1 MSETGAARLRALLA
15 GPAIIQAPGAYDG
28 LSAKLIARA
37 GFPAVYLTGAGVSYT
52 QLGRPDVGLLT
63 ASEMA
68 LQAERVAEAVDLP
81 VLADM
86 DTGYGNFLNVQRAVR
101 DYERAGV
108 AGFHIEDQVMP
119 KRCGHLAGKEL
130 VSVEEMVGKLKAAL
144 DARSDPDT
152 VVIARTDAR
161 TVEGFEAALER
172 AHRYVEAGA
181 DAIFLESPLND
192 EELRRAA
199 AELRAPGLANMVE
212 GGRTPLHSAA
222 ELETMGFR
230 IVIWPNALTRFVAR
244 AAGDFLASLREHGST
259 DAYLD
264 RMLAFADLQALLGLD
279 DVRALEARYRPA
291 AEPIAAP

>member
-1 MSETGAARLRALLA
+1 MSETRAARLRALLA

-68 LQAERVAEAVDLP
+68 LQAGRVAEAVDLP

-130 VSVEEMVGKLKAAL
+130 VPVEEMVGKLRAAL

-161 TVEGFEAALER
+161 TVDGFEAALER

-222 ELETMGFR
+222 ELEAMGFR

-244 AAGDFLASLREHGST
+244 TAGDFLASLREHGST

-264 RMLAFADLQALLGLD
+264 RMLAFTELQALLGLD
-279 DVRALEARYRPA
+279 EVRALEARYRPA

>member
-1 MSETGAARLRALLA
+1 MSESRPGRLRKLLV
-15 GPAIIQAPGAYDG
+15 GPAIIQAPGAYDALG
-28 LSAKLIARA
+28 AKLIERA
-37 GFPAVYLTGAGVSYT
+37 GFPAVYLTGAGISYT
-52 QLGRPDVGLLT
+52 QLGRPDIGLLT

-68 LQAERVAEAVDLP
+68 LQAGRIAEAVVVP
-81 VLADM
+81 VIADM

-108 AGFHIEDQVMP
+108 AGFHVEDQVMP

-130 VSVEEMVGKLKAAL
+130 VPVEEMVGKLRAAL
-144 DARSDPDT
+144 DARGDPDT

-181 DAIFLESPLND
+181 DAIFLESPLSD
-192 EELRRAA
+192 EELTRAA
-199 AELRAPGLANMVE
+199 AELPAPTLANMVE

-222 ELETMGFR
+222 ELEAMGYR
-230 IVIWPNALTRFVAR
+230 IVIWPNALTRFLAR

-259 DAYLD
+259 DPYLH
-264 RMLAFADLQALLGLD
+264 RMLAFSELQALLGLD
-279 DVRALEARYRPA
+279 EVRNLEARYRPA